1 MKIRHLAATALAAA
15 LLAGCGST
23 QAGAA
28 AVIDGKAI
36 SSSQVG
42 DLVNEVRTEIEAL
55 PKGAVAQVPAIVD
68 LNAMVINRL
77 ILDEVV
83 ELAAAVMGVTASP
96 ADVAEFRDGIFAQ
109 YGKEKIL
116 AQIASQNGVSSAA
129 VDEFFRAVLIER
141 RIGQV
146 LVPNGT
152 ADEQTQAMVLFL
164 TETSRTM
171 DISVSPRFGEWNP
184 NNLQLAAGDNLL
196 SLAAPVTQ

>member
-1 MKIRHLAATALAAA
+1 MKYRHLAAAALATL

-28 AVIDGKAI
+28 AVVDGKAI

-42 DLVNEVRTEIEAL
+42 DLVNEVRVEIEAL
-55 PKGAVAQVPAIVD
+55 PKGAVAQVPAVVD

-83 ELAAAVMGVTASP
+83 ELAAAVTGVTASP
-96 ADVAEFRDGIFAQ
+96 ADVVEFRDSIFAQ

-116 AQIASQNGVSSAA
+116 AQIASQNGVSSTA
-129 VDEFFRAVLIER
+129 VNEFFRAVLIER
-141 RIGQV
+141 RMGQV

-152 ADEQTQAMVLFL
+152 SDEQTQAMVLLL
-164 TETSRTM
+164 TETSRAM
-171 DISVSPRFGEWNP
+171 NISISPRFGEWNP